1 MGAGAITWKAWEK
14 RQVTYRAEGTWPT
27 ASREGGSRR
36 PTTEE
41 LNSTT
46 WMNLEANSSPEPPIN
61 ILSGK
66 TFTSAHEI
74 LRAHEI
80 MRALFGLPKREHL
93 FHTIFLR
100 AMFKLRIWQP
110 VNSIHLSKTK
120 CLAELLTSLENTK
133 TEHFRTSK
141 PKDTNMSFKYRKSL
155 TNRTSVKCWTDSVH
169 LAHNKRVTQLMV

>member
-1 MGAGAITWKAWEK
+1 MESLRKEAGGLQGRRHLA
-14 RQVTYRAEGTWPT
+14 T
-27 ASREGGSRR
+27 ASREVG
-36 PTTEE
+36 PQATTKEP
-41 LNSTT
+41 NSTT
-46 WMNLEANSSPEPPIN
+46 WMNLEASSSPEPPIN

-66 TFTSAHEI
+66 AFTSAHEI
-74 LRAHEI
+74 LRAHET
-80 MRALFGLPKREHL
+80 MRALFGLPRREHL

-110 VNSIHLSKTK
+110 INSVHLSKTK

-133 TEHFRTSK
+133 TEHLSTSE

-169 LAHNKRVTQLMV
+169 LAHKRVTQLRV